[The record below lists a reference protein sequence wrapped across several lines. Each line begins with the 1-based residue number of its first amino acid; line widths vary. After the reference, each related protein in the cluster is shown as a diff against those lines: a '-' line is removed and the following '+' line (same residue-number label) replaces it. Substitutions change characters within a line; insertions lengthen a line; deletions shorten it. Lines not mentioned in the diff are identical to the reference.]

1 MATKKQ
7 TKKSKMFHLSGF
19 HKFEDGIEIINV
31 ETLYTTRRKAAKE
44 IADIMNETI
53 QESRS
58 DKPKVKVADCMDGYR
73 LSPHDSFEEIGI
85 DIVESHLPE

>member
-7 TKKSKMFHLSGF
+7 TKKHNLFHLSGY
-19 HKFEDGIEIINV
+19 HKFEDGVEIIRVN
-31 ETLYTTRRKAAKE
+31 TLYKTRRQAAKE
-44 IADIMNETI
+44 IADMINETI
-53 QESRS
+53 EESRS
-58 DKPKVKVADCMDGYR
+58 EKPKVKAADCMDGYK